1 MSCDGLIY
9 HKGLLR
15 CSLSKKTLEV
25 VELPHP
31 DDLVLHSLAG
41 IDPPLIHQTI
51 KMFSAQFW
59 QQGDLICITEGELF
73 NMSATIL
80 SVDFQNKSATVVID
94 SNGTLPVQH
103 SCPISSLQCTYRR
116 GDSVKVFAGSDRG
129 TEGCVVDHSGE
140 NIILTVHRTGEIIEV
155 CTLYALD
162 CAQLISKRFKLIP
175 SSYIHLL
182 LPTGLQRS
190 HDNQT
195 HFHIILSH
203 TRMPFKLVTM
213 LPSFM
218 VHSAASEGL
227 SYGLHSQ
234 CCGFSR

>member
-1 MSCDGLIY
+1 MS
-9 HKGLLR
+9 
-15 CSLSKKTLEV
+15 T
-25 VELPHP
+25 
-31 DDLVLHSLAG
+31 
-41 IDPPLIHQTI
+41 
-51 KMFSAQFW
+51 
-59 QQGDLICITEGELF
+59 
-73 NMSATIL
+73 TIL
-80 SVDFQNKSATVVID
+80 SVNFQNKSATVVIN

-103 SCPISSLQCTYRR
+103 SCPISSLQHTYRC

-129 TEGCVVDHSGE
+129 TEGCVMDHSGK
-140 NIILTVHRTGEIIEV
+140 NIILTVHQTGEIIEV

-195 HFHIILSH
+195 HFHMILSH
-203 TRMPFKLVTM
+203 TRTPFKLVTM

-218 VHSAASEGL
+218 VHGTASEGL

-234 CCGFSR
+234 CCGFSCRCYLQTFPSTMRHPVSPKVLTLGAYTFTRMRQ